1 MALAA
6 CWLGLGLATLCA
18 ANAGEVR
25 IGGTG
30 SALPGIRL
38 VADAYRQ
45 QHPDTQFTIVSG
57 LGSSGAISA
66 LASEKVDLAFAARP
80 PTPEEQSEGLSSTPF
95 ARTPLVIATAPDRP
109 VDDISYTQ
117 LAAIYQGTMSAWPD
131 SRTLRLILRPTNDSD
146 NIVLR
151 SMSPAMAAA
160 VDAALKRK
168 GMTVAATD
176 QENADLLEKTPG
188 AIGTT
193 TLALVLAERRHLKV
207 LSLEGVTPSIQALS
221 QGRYPH
227 FKTFYIITGAN
238 PSPEARRFVAFL
250 RSPAAK
256 AILVQNGHLMLDG
269 ATN

>member
-1 MALAA
+1 MALVA
-6 CWLGLGLATLCA
+6 CWLGLGLGTLCA
-18 ANAGEVR
+18 ANASEVR

-30 SALPGIRL
+30 SALSGIRL

-45 QHPDTQFTIVSG
+45 QHPDTLFTIVSG

-80 PTPEEQSEGLSSTPF
+80 PTPDEQSEGLSAAAF
-95 ARTPLVIATAPDRP
+95 ARTPLVIATGPDRP
-109 VDDISYTQ
+109 LDDLSYAQ
-117 LAAIYQGTMSAWPD
+117 LAAIYQGTMSTWPD
-131 SRTLRLILRPTNDSD
+131 SRTLRLILRPRSDSD

-151 SMSPAMAAA
+151 SMSPGMASA
-160 VDAALKRK
+160 VDTALARK

-193 TLALVLAERRHLKV
+193 TLALVLAERRRLKV
-207 LSLEGVTPSIQALS
+207 LSLDGVSPSIQALS

-227 FKTFYIITGAN
+227 SKTFYLITGAN

-250 RSPAAK
+250 RSSAAQ
-256 AILVQNGHLMLDG
+256 AILAQHGHLVLDG
-269 ATN
+269 APN